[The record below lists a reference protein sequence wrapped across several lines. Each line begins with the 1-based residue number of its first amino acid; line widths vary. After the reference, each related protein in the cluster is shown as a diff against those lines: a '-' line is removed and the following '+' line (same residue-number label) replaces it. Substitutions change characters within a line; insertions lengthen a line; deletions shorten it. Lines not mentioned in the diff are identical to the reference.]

1 MADLSKLIKRFV
13 QEHIALSQKDI
24 SESAKSREWF
34 LSKIKSKVEEKTNEP
49 SLYQDTPFIYFGS
62 YFKGTKVSDVDEYDV
77 LVVIDSNTGQFTQSD
92 TKTGEGLGN
101 ANPNH
106 KYDAKYKKSDGS
118 GVSPAKMLNWLKS
131 IVEEVAESFG
141 GSAPERSG
149 QAITATIASKNVKI
163 DLVPAGIFKHT
174 QRTGTL
180 FYNIP
185 KGDKNNGWIVTSPKQ
200 DMELLSALAK
210 DRSDFK
216 NVIRI
221 LKYIKQKYNF
231 LVSSFAIECSVVQ
244 LVQYNSWANVISKD
258 LILAMQYVANAL
270 KEGKIVDS
278 FDSNNNL
285 LSNVDNLSWY
295 AERLE
300 KIIEVLNNQTSE
312 YDEEKAYQRIC
323 KTFSNE

>member
-1 MADLSKLIKRFV
+1 MADVAKLIKKFV
-13 QEHIALSQKDI
+13 QENIALSQKDI

-34 LSKIKSKVEEKTNEP
+34 LSKVKSKVEEKTNEP
-49 SLYQDTPFIYFGS
+49 SLYQDTPFVYFGS

-77 LVVIDSNTGQFTQSD
+77 LVVVDSNTGQFTQSD
-92 TKTGEGLGN
+92 VKTGEGLGN
-101 ANPNH
+101 ASPNH

-131 IVEEVAESFG
+131 IVEEVVESFG

-149 QAITATIASKNVKI
+149 QAVTATIASKNVKI

-231 LVSSFAIECSVVQ
+231 LVSSFAIECSAVA
-244 LVQYNSWANVISKD
+244 LVQHNSWANVISKD
-258 LILAMQYVANAL
+258 LVSAMQYFANAL
-270 KEGKIVDS
+270 REGKIVDS
-278 FDSNNNL
+278 LDPNNNL
-285 LSNVDNLSWY
+285 LANVENLSWY
-295 AERLE
+295 AERIE
-300 KIIEVLNNQTSE
+300 GIIEVLNNQANE
-312 YDEEKAYQRIC
+312 YDEDRAYQRIY
-323 KTFSNE
+323 KALNNE

>member
-1 MADLSKLIKRFV
+1 MADLTKLIRRFV
-13 QEHIALSQKDI
+13 QENIALSQKDI

-49 SLYQDTPFIYFGS
+49 SLYQGTPFIYFGS
-62 YFKGTKVSDVDEYDV
+62 YFKGTKVSDADEYDV

-92 TKTGEGLGN
+92 VKTGEGLGN

-106 KYDAKYKKSDGS
+106 KYDMKYKKSDGS
-118 GVSPAKMLNWLKS
+118 GVSPAKMLNWLRS
-131 IVEEVAESFG
+131 IVEEVVESFG

-163 DLVPAGIFKHT
+163 DLVPAGIFKHAQQT
-174 QRTGTL
+174 ETL

-185 KGDKNNGWIVTSPKQ
+185 KGDKSNGWIVTSPKK

-221 LKYIKQKYNF
+221 LKYIKKKYNI
-231 LVSSFAIECSVVQ
+231 LVSSFAIECSVVE
-244 LVQYNSWANVISKD
+244 LVRHNSWANIVSTD
-258 LILAMQYVANAL
+258 LIASMKYFANAL
-270 KEGKIVDS
+270 KEGKISDS

-285 LSNVDNLSWY
+285 LSNIDNLSWY
-295 AERLE
+295 SERIE
-300 KIIEVLNNQTSE
+300 GIIEVLNNQVNE
-312 YDEEKAYQRIC
+312 YDEDRAYQRIC
-323 KTFSNE
+323 KAFSNE

>member
-1 MADLSKLIKRFV
+1 MADLNKLIKKFV
-13 QEHIALSQKDI
+13 QEKIALSQKDI

-34 LSKIKSKVEEKTNEP
+34 LAKIKLKVEEKTNEP
-49 SLYQDTPFIYFGS
+49 SLYKDTPFLYFGS

-77 LVVIDSNTGQFTQSD
+77 LVVIDSNTGQFTQSGV
-92 TKTGEGLGN
+92 KTGEGLGG
-101 ANPNH
+101 ASPNH
-106 KYDAKYKKSDGS
+106 KYDEKYKKSDGS

-131 IVEEVAESFG
+131 IVEEVVENFG

-174 QRTGTL
+174 QRAETL

-185 KGDKNNGWIVTSPKQ
+185 KGDKNNGWIVTNPKQ
-200 DMELLSALAK
+200 DKELVSALAK

-231 LVSSFAIECSVVQ
+231 LVSSFAIECSVIE
-244 LVQYNSWANVISKD
+244 LVHHNSWANIISAD
-258 LILAMQYVANAL
+258 LILAMQYFANAL

-278 FDSNNNL
+278 FDPNNNL

-295 AERLE
+295 ADRIQG
-300 KIIEVLNNQTSE
+300 IIEVLNNQVNE
-312 YDEEKAYQRIC
+312 DDEDRAYQRIC
-323 KTFSNE
+323 KVLSNE